1 MQPGFEDREQ
11 LLELESNTN
20 SIAVRSVTRKT
31 RRELG
36 GHVRYRR
43 VFDGS

>member
-1 MQPGFEDREQ
+1 MEDVIT
-11 LLELESNTN
+11 SG
-20 SIAVRSVTRKT
+20 AVRLVTNKT

-43 VFDGS
+43 VFDKS